1 MKNFILSLLILTSLI
16 INIVALP
23 EKSYADSG
31 YAMIVSD
38 NAVFYSDAS
47 GKYPRFYLDKS
58 YFVYVTAIV
67 GDYARVYYMNEYD
80 DTPALEGYVKTVD
93 LSFFDKRIASPYP
106 DVTVSATS
114 DAVMF
119 SDSDLSRPQAVVPVA
134 TKARYYGAYVVGGN
148 KLYYVYCRG
157 YVGYVQASAF
167 ETVDLPYHEEYL
179 ALIAA
184 QENDSAFESAT
195 DSHTESS
202 AKTSSAAPDATKI
215 ILIALLIVVGLTVLY
230 FLIRPDKLTGK
241 TKVFHDDE

>member
-1 MKNFILSLLILTSLI
+1 MKKFILSLLILTTLI
-16 INIVALP
+16 INIAAIP
-23 EKSYADSG
+23 EKAYAGSG

-58 YFVYVTAIV
+58 YFVYVTDVV
-67 GDYARVYYMNEYD
+67 GDFARVYYMNEFED
-80 DTPALEGYVKTVD
+80 SPALEGYVKTVD

-106 DVTVSATS
+106 DVTVTATS

-119 SDSDLSRPQAVVPVA
+119 SDGDLSKPQAVVPAA

-157 YVGYVQASAF
+157 YVGYVQAAAF
-167 ETVDLPYHEEYL
+167 ENVELPYHEEYL

-184 QENDSAFESAT
+184 REESSKSSSASDIKT
-195 DSHTESS
+195 DSGEKASS
-202 AKTSSAAPDATKI
+202 DAYDATKI

-230 FLIRPDKLTGK
+230 FVIRPDKLTAK